1 MTNSLERRLDG
12 FRDATNEALQAFGGG
27 DGEAVLEVPG
37 VDYIPGAPV
46 RVRVRRR
53 GIRYDL
59 DDLGGAVTGAG
70 RAPGWRDVAEDVVEE
85 ASLNLAPRTGAV
97 FVPVVE
103 GRDIAELVVRV
114 ADTSLGVHRAV
125 LDLDD

>member
-1 MTNSLERRLDG
+1 MVVSLERRLHAFHG
-12 FRDATNEALQAFGGG
+12 ATLAALASFTG

-37 VDYIPGAPV
+37 VDYVPGAPV

-59 DDLGGAVTGAG
+59 DDLGGAVEAAG
-70 RAPGWRDVAEDVVEE
+70 RPAGWRDAAQAVVDD
-85 ASLNLAPRTGAV
+85 ASLNLARRTGAV
-97 FVPVVE
+97 FVPAVE
-103 GRDIAELVVRV
+103 GRDIAALVVRV

-125 LDLDD
+125 LELDG